1 MLRWSRDKDR
11 EKAGHGPAAD
21 SGTASFRT
29 HARPVRPLEQPR
41 AVRDAVAP
49 GEGTA
54 TLEGILLAEGTVTA
68 EELKAAQDV
77 QAKEGGFLGQILIDL
92 GYIDANSLT
101 SFLAKHCKI
110 PHLSLLDYLID
121 EAQVKLVPQ
130 EICLKYRLLPIDRL
144 GKNLTVAMVNP
155 LDTQALEEVRRAC
168 PELRVKPIL
177 CEYSHFESVA
187 RRLFKIEQ
195 VQREVS
201 MDTLGLATP
210 SAKTLHVEAPPAQ
223 PTPPPAT
230 TAPTHPKHEPAQAAE
245 PASPPPPPSDLEPLG
260 EEAPTPATPTETP
273 PPLPEPPA
281 KPHAETPPPADE
293 PHDETSVVTKA
304 PKEPHP
310 VEALPSDRSFDDEA
324 VLEAFFGVVGKD
336 DEEDDEPADRGAQS
350 GAPSVL
356 QEMVAIMGDSM
367 RDTYGMLARKLAL
380 FTGLSSEQVAKIFA
394 KGITAEFEDGQTVF
408 NEGEKGEDLYVIL
421 GGSVAIIHN
430 GTEIARLTA
439 GDAFGETALFTKE
452 PRNASAVAIETSSFL
467 VLNETVIRRV
477 LDKDTVLQLLG
488 NLVVSLSRRLQLV
501 SRSHS

>member
-1 MLRWSRDKDR
+1 M
-11 EKAGHGPAAD
+11 E
-21 SGTASFRT
+21 
-29 HARPVRPLEQPR
+29 EPR

-49 GEGTA
+49 GDGSA
-54 TLEGILLAEGTVTA
+54 TLEDILLAEGTVTA
-68 EELKAAQDV
+68 DELKAAQAV

-121 EAQVKLVPQ
+121 EAQVNLVPQ

-155 LDTQALEEVRRAC
+155 LDTQALEEVRKAC

-177 CEYSHFESVA
+177 CEYSHFEAVA

-195 VQREVS
+195 VQSEVS
-201 MDTLGLATP
+201 MHTLGLTSVSSMTATTE
-210 SAKTLHVEAPPAQ
+210 AAPPKPQAPPQ
-223 PTPPPAT
+223 PETPPQPAAELEPFAPEPEPEPPKQEAVKKKPEKQPAPREEVPPPAPAAAPEPQ
-230 TAPTHPKHEPAQAAE
+230 TAPEPQPAEPEPAAAAPEPERPEPQPAAE
-245 PASPPPPPSDLEPLG
+245 PASE
-260 EEAPTPATPTETP
+260 
-273 PPLPEPPA
+273 
-281 KPHAETPPPADE
+281 
-293 PHDETSVVTKA
+293 
-304 PKEPHP
+304 
-310 VEALPSDRSFDDEA
+310 RSFDDEA
-324 VLEAFFGVVGKD
+324 VLEAFFGVVSD
-336 DEEDDEPADRGAQS
+336 DEEDTERPEGQSSS
-350 GAPSVL
+350 GASSVL

-380 FTGLSSEQVAKIFA
+380 FNGLGSEQVAKIFA
-394 KGITAEFEDGQTVF
+394 KGITVEFEEGQTVF

-421 GGSVAIIHN
+421 GGSVAISHN
-430 GTEIARLTA
+430 GTEVARLSA

-452 PRNASAVAIETSSFL
+452 PRNATAVAVETSSFL

-488 NLVVSLSRRLQLV
+488 NLVVSLSRRLQQK
-501 SRSHS
+501 SGNTS